1 MTNDPSFAKAPAG
14 RQIPMTNKIRFLVFG
29 DVVGRPGREAVSQ
42 VLPELRE
49 EYNPDSVIVN
59 VENISHG
66 VGITAST
73 FSEVEGWQADVYTLG
88 DHAWDSKQ
96 GFEALE
102 DRRKPIV
109 RPANY
114 PEGVPGRGYHIFSRG
129 AYQVAVINLQGQ
141 VFFRNQPWNPF
152 HALDALLSRPE
163 VLAANIKLVDFH
175 AEATSENRSL
185 GWYADGRVAAIW
197 GTHTHVPTA
206 DAQILPKGTGY
217 ITDVG
222 MCGNYNSIIGVDK
235 EGPLRSFLTQMKMSV
250 SIDDT
255 GPLEVGGLLLDI
267 DAGTGKTTSIAH
279 IRKILNN

>member
-1 MTNDPSFAKAPAG
+1 MTTKL
-14 RQIPMTNKIRFLVFG
+14 RFLIFG
-29 DVVGRPGREAVSQ
+29 DVVGRPGREAVSRA
-42 VLPELRE
+42 LPELRK

-66 VGITAST
+66 MGVTAST

-96 GFEALE
+96 GFEVLE
-102 DRRKPIV
+102 DKRKPIV

-129 AYQVAVINLQGQ
+129 AYRVAVINLQGQ
-141 VFFRNQPWNPF
+141 VFFRNQPFNPF
-152 HALDALLSRPE
+152 HMLDELLARPE
-163 VLAANIKLVDFH
+163 LAAANIKLVDFH
-175 AEATSENRSL
+175 AEATSEKRGL
-185 GWYADGRVAAIW
+185 GWHADGRVAAIW